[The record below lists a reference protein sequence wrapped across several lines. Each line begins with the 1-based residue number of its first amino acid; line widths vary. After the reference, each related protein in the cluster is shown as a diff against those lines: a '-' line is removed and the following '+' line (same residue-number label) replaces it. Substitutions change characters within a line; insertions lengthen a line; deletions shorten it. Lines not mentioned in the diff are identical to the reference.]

1 VSGPIRTLAD
11 AFWSGAVP
19 PDQLWKPTGQV
30 EELAPG
36 VVFLHTFA
44 NVTLLR
50 TDAGLV
56 LIDTSNYAARGR
68 TFALVRSRCLASR
81 RVPHS

>member
-1 VSGPIRTLAD
+1 VSGPIRALAE

-19 PDQLWKPTGQV
+19 VGQLWKPTGQT
-30 EELAPG
+30 EELATG

-50 TDAGLV
+50 TGAGLV
-56 LIDTSNYAARGR
+56 LIGR
-68 TFALVRSRCLASR
+68 PTPRAPRSTRHGRQTRPRS
-81 RVPHS
+81 